1 MWETKIRIKSLPP
14 EMQPAELRRLD
25 ETPPLRD
32 RIYEQLEAM
41 ITSGAFAPGSRLV
54 ESELAQTLG
63 VSRGPIREALQLL
76 WRDGFVDLRPRQ
88 GAFVHVPTH
97 KEIDDFF
104 DIRRALEVES
114 VRLAS
119 LRATP
124 EVAKDLRASIALARD
139 LLKRGE
145 DPSDVERRI
154 NLHAALTAAADN
166 PLLAQ
171 MLRALDKRATWYRS
185 PFELTWRQRSWDEHD
200 AIVKA
205 VIAGDTEVAVSA
217 MAAHIDGARQHLHE
231 SSQSASA
238 DQASAPA
245 ADRGRHR
252 S

>member
-1 MWETKIRIKSLPP
+1 LTTPDI
-14 EMQPAELRRLD
+14 QPAELRRLD

-32 RIYEQLEAM
+32 RIYQQLEAM
-41 ITSGAFAPGSRLV
+41 ITSGAFTPGSRLV

-104 DIRRALEVES
+104 DIRRALEIEA
-114 VRLAS
+114 VRLAT
-119 LRATP
+119 LRVTP
-124 EVAKDLRASIALARD
+124 EIAKGLRASIDRARD
-139 LLKRGE
+139 LLKHGE
-145 DPSDVERRI
+145 DPSDVQRLV
-154 NLHAALTAAADN
+154 NLHEALTAAADN

-171 MLRALDKRATWYRS
+171 MLRGLDKRAVWYRS

-200 AIVKA
+200 TIVTA
-205 VIAGDTEVAVSA
+205 VVAGNAEGAVSA

-231 SSQSASA
+231 SAQP
-238 DQASAPA
+238 APTE
-245 ADRGRHR
+245 
-252 S
+252 